1 MTKRKFT
8 SDLDALE
15 WRLKKLESEYNKTN
29 EKAVLKRRK
38 IEIKAAKVMKK
49 IEILKKSPV

>member
-38 IEIKAAKVMKK
+38 IEIKAAKVMEKV
-49 IEILKKSPV
+49 EILKKSPV